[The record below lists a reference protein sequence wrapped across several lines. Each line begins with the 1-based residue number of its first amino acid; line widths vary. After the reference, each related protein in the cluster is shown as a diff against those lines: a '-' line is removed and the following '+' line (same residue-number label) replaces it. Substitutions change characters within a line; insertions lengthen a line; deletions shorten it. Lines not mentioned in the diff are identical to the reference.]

1 MRRTK
6 QIREDITKV
15 LAVLLS
21 AFVYSIALKVFVNA
35 GDLFPAGFSGIAQLL
50 VRIFSTYLHIDIP
63 FSLIYLLLNVGPTI
77 LVFRHVGKRF
87 TVLSMLQYISV
98 SFFVAVMPQ
107 FPITDDLLL
116 IAVFGGIVA
125 GIGNSIALTNDASTG
140 GTDFLAIY
148 ASSKYNLPTWNYVMM
163 ANACVLA
170 IAGLLF
176 GWEKAMYS
184 IIYQF
189 CNTSMVAKIHMRYQL
204 RTLFIVTENP
214 EEVCDAIFH
223 ACRHG
228 ITKLWGEGGYSHSP
242 KSFLYLTC
250 NAFQVGEIVHHIKKT
265 DPYAFINVMKTEK
278 VIGNYYQQPLQ

>member
-1 MRRTK
+1 MK
-6 QIREDITKV
+6 DWKKIGNDVSKV
-15 LAVLLS
+15 IAVIVS
-21 AFVYSIALKVFVNA
+21 AFVYSIAIKVFVNA

-50 VRIFSTYLHIDIP
+50 VRIFSTYLHIEIP
-63 FSLIYLLLNVGPTI
+63 FSLIYLLLNIGPTI

-87 TVLSMLQYISV
+87 TILSMLQYISV
-98 SFFVAVMPQ
+98 SFFVAVLPQ
-107 FPITDDLLL
+107 WPITDDLLL

-148 ASSKYNLPTWNYVMM
+148 ASTKYNLPTWNYVMM
-163 ANACVLA
+163 ANACVLT

-189 CNTSMVAKIHMRYQL
+189 CNTSMVSKIHMRYQL

-228 ITKLWGEGGYSHSP
+228 ITKFWCEGGYSHSP
-242 KSFLYLTC
+242 KSCLYLTC
-250 NAFQVGEIVHHIKKT
+250 NAFQVSEIVHHIKKV
-265 DPYAFINVMKTEK
+265 DPYSFINVMKTEK